1 MRRQA
6 AINDGL
12 SGDQLPFTEEQI
24 AQFKSGENR
33 ELYPDNDWYHM
44 FMKRLSSQ
52 QRVNVNVSGGND
64 NVRFFSNVSFL
75 HQGSWFKTENEK
87 YKSNP
92 NFTWFNYRT
101 NVDVKLNKYLSG
113 YVNLSGNIRRERTP
127 DNATYSLYGI
137 YQSLF
142 IVPPTTPGPL
152 TPDGKVVVTQDYD
165 YPAYGRL
172 NRAGFTRTTVT
183 NINSQVG
190 LNLDMSF
197 LTKGLSLSGVFAYQT
212 NANGYHITTQ
222 SYEKYRRTD
231 DYDVLEFVRKGSD
244 IDTPLS
250 VGKGST
256 EYYHLDGIV
265 HLDYARRFG
274 RTASAR
280 WDTCFTRASRSNT
293 PEAGPT
299 T

>member
-1 MRRQA
+1 M
-6 AINDGL
+6 
-12 SGDQLPFTEEQI
+12 
-24 AQFKSGENR
+24 
-33 ELYPDNDWYHM
+33 
-44 FMKRLSSQ
+44 
-52 QRVNVNVSGGND
+52 
-64 NVRFFSNVSFL
+64 
-75 HQGSWFKTENEK
+75 
-87 YKSNP
+87 
-92 NFTWFNYRT
+92 
-101 NVDVKLNKYLSG
+101 
-113 YVNLSGNIRRERTP
+113 
-127 DNATYSLYGI
+127 
-137 YQSLF
+137 
-142 IVPPTTPGPL
+142 
-152 TPDGKVVVTQDYD
+152 TQDYD

-265 HLDYARRFG
+265 HLDYAAG
-274 RTASAR
+274 SDGTASAR